1 MKSPLG
7 VHCTTNQARIFT
19 ALFLTGILS
28 VGSGFSLIK
37 SSTAASV
44 ELAPETTNQVLKGNL
59 KQNQLPRPIVNV
71 VLQDLSKRTGI
82 YRNKLQIINYSQQ
95 NWRNGCLELAQPDE
109 FCTQAIVPG
118 WRFVVSDGRQNWV
131 YHTNNN
137 GRSIRLAS
145 ANTPT
150 NNSTNQLPQSVRNV
164 VLQAAS
170 KRLQQPISQL
180 NIIQAQQQTW
190 PDGCLGLANPNEGCT
205 LAMVPGWRVVVAEVG
220 QTLVYHTNNN
230 GRYIRFASANTP
242 TNNSTTQLPQSV
254 KNSVLQV
261 ASKRLQQPISQLN
274 IIQAQQ
280 QTWSDGCLGLG
291 KPYEGCIRAVVPGWR
306 VVVTAVGQTLVY
318 HTDQTGSAVRLN
330 ENSSQITS
338 QQLPQKVRDA
348 VLREASQVSGLPVSA
363 LNIVAYKQKK
373 FAQGCER
380 PTFPNACDQIL
391 VSGWE
396 VFVKSANR
404 ISPWVF
410 LSDDSGSQIKLAS
423 DNRPNTNAGKIAP
436 VTIPSNELPQP
447 LDRNVVF
454 RQISSGGLAGSTY
467 ETVLLN
473 DGSLIRVKIGDANDS
488 DRRVRRVSPQQVQQF
503 QQLLANTKFAEFKN
517 LSYPAPSGAADYIT
531 YTLTSPEG
539 TVRYNNISQNQ
550 LPSNL
555 RNVVKA
561 WNRLRNS
568 PIADNS
574 TDGAVP
580 IPANEMPLPLD
591 RDMVFRQISSGGFI
605 GRTYE
610 TVLLKDGT
618 LIRVR
623 IGDANDSERS
633 VRRISSQQVQ
643 QFQKLV
649 ERSQFAEFKNLSYP
663 APSGAADYITYTLT
677 SKEGTVRY
685 NDISQKNLPNNL
697 QQVVKAWNQIGS
709 SAQ

>member
-28 VGSGFSLIK
+28 VGSGLTLIK
-37 SSTAASV
+37 SSAAASV
-44 ELAPETTNQVLKGNL
+44 ELSPETINQVLKGNL
-59 KQNQLPRPIVNV
+59 KQNQLTRRVVNV

-82 YRNKLQIINYSQQ
+82 SRNKLRIINYSQQ
-95 NWRNGCLELAQPDE
+95 NWRNGCLELVQPDE
-109 FCTQAIVPG
+109 LCTQAIVPG
-118 WRFVVSDGRQNWV
+118 WRLVVSDGRQNWI
-131 YHTNNN
+131 YHTDNN
-137 GRSIRLAS
+137 GRSIRL
-145 ANTPT
+145 
-150 NNSTNQLPQSVRNV
+150 
-164 VLQAAS
+164 
-170 KRLQQPISQL
+170 
-180 NIIQAQQQTW
+180 
-190 PDGCLGLANPNEGCT
+190 
-205 LAMVPGWRVVVAEVG
+205 
-220 QTLVYHTNNN
+220 
-230 GRYIRFASANTP
+230 ASANTP

-254 KNSVLQV
+254 KNAVLQA
-261 ASKRLQQPISQLN
+261 ASSLLRQPISRLN

-280 QTWSDGCLGLG
+280 QTFSDGCLGLG

-306 VVVTAVGQTLVY
+306 VVVAAVGQTLVY
-318 HTDQTGSAVRLN
+318 HTDQTGSEVRLN

-348 VLREASQVSGLPVSA
+348 VLRQASQISGLPISA
-363 LNIVAYKQKK
+363 LNIVASKQKK

-410 LSDDSGSQIKLAS
+410 ITDESGSQIKLAS
-423 DNRPNTNAGKIAP
+423 ENRPNTNSGKIAP
-436 VTIPSNELPQP
+436 VAIPRNELPQP

-488 DRRVRRVSPQQVQQF
+488 ERRVRRISLQQVQQF
-503 QQLLANTKFAEFKN
+503 QQLLANTKFAQFQN

-539 TVRYNNISQNQ
+539 TIRYNNISQNQ

-561 WNRLRNS
+561 WNRLRS
-568 PIADNS
+568 SSIADSS
-574 TDGAVP
+574 TGGAVP
-580 IPANEMPLPLD
+580 IPTNELPLPLD

-610 TVLLKDGT
+610 TVLLNDGT

-633 VRRISSQQVQ
+633 VRRISRQQVQ
-643 QFQKLV
+643 QFQQLV

-663 APSGAADYITYTLT
+663 APQGAADYITYTLT

-685 NDISQKNLPNNL
+685 NDISQNKLPNSL
-697 QQVVKAWNQIGS
+697 QQVVKAWNQIAS